1 MVGLSDARPP
11 SAPVLVAFAP
21 PGRQRRLTV
30 AFRLL
35 LALPHIAVLLLLAPL
50 ALVVGVGSWFAAL
63 GLGRIPRPAADFL
76 GGYLRWQ
83 VRVGAYLFLLTDVYP
98 PFSAA
103 DAAYPVRLT
112 VRTAPL
118 HRSAVA
124 LRLILA
130 LPVIVVSA
138 VALCGITTVVLV
150 VSWFYVLVTGRL
162 APSWHQTMAAVLRYQ
177 ARLFG
182 YLALL
187 TSEYPWGLLGD
198 PACDA
203 VPAPVVGPFDV
214 AWQPTPPDP
223 THDPYW
229 RIVLSARAKDLVV
242 FVVVL
247 GVASVVAVNV
257 ITAVTRY
264 DRIQST
270 EVAATR
276 VQQTYGS
283 LSRDVLAYETKTRT
297 CADGVQPLVCLTG
310 AAHSVSRAFAT
321 FGDRLSAT
329 AVPGGAAGARG
340 VLVADSLQAQRA
352 FAQLSTVTTTV
363 RYQLAIESPSLS
375 ALLIRFD
382 RDYEQLGARLTIS
395 S

>member
-1 MVGLSDARPP
+1 MVGLSDARRPA
-11 SAPVLVAFAP
+11 APVLVAFAP
-21 PGRQRRLTV
+21 PHRQRRLTV

-35 LALPHIAVLLLLAPL
+35 LALPHIAVLLLLAPP
-50 ALVVGVGSWFAAL
+50 ALIVGVGSWVAAL
-63 GLGRIPRPAADFL
+63 GFGRVPRPAADVVC
-76 GGYLRWQ
+76 GYLRWQ

-98 PFSAA
+98 PFSAG

-112 VRTAPL
+112 VQPAPL
-118 HRSAVA
+118 RRSAVA
-124 LRLILA
+124 LRLLLA

-138 VALCGITTVVLV
+138 IALCGMTTVVLV
-150 VSWFYVLVTGRL
+150 VSWFLVLVTGRL
-162 APSWHQTMAAVLRYQ
+162 APSWHQTSAAVLRYQ
-177 ARLFG
+177 ARLLG
-182 YLALL
+182 YLGLL
-187 TSEYPWGLLGD
+187 TAEYPWGLLGD
-198 PACDA
+198 TALAPPPAS
-203 VPAPVVGPFDV
+203 VVDPSAV

-223 THDPYW
+223 AHDPYW
-229 RIVLSARAKDLVV
+229 RVVLSARAKDLVV

-264 DRIQST
+264 DRIRST
-270 EVAATR
+270 EAAATR
-276 VQQTYGS
+276 VEQTYGS
-283 LSRDVLAYETKTRT
+283 LSAVVLAYETKTRT
-297 CADGVQPLVCLTG
+297 CAHGGHPLACLTG

-329 AVPGGAAGARG
+329 TVPGAATTARH
-340 VLVADSLQAQRA
+340 VLVADSLRAQRA
-352 FAQLSTVTTTV
+352 FAQLSTMTTAV